1 MFALLQALHQS
12 LRMATALM
20 GNTLPLMSLGI
31 AVHISNALV
40 LRGTVLGDPFFV
52 FSRRMVLLSK
62 STSDHSMLSSSPRLI
77 AVSIA
82 TSTRG
87 AS

>member
-1 MFALLQALHQS
+1 MFALLQALRQS
-12 LRMATALM
+12 PLKATALM

-52 FSRRMVLLSK
+52 FSR
-62 STSDHSMLSSSPRLI
+62 
-77 AVSIA
+77 
-82 TSTRG
+82 
-87 AS
+87 